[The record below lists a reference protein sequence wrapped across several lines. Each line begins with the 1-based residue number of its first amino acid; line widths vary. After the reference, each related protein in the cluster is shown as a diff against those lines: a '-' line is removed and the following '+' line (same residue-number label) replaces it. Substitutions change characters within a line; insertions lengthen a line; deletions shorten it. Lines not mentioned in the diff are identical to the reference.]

1 MRYSG
6 EKQARNG
13 RPGFIHPLLRAEQAR
28 NGRPGF
34 IHPLLRA
41 EQARNGRPGI
51 YPRQQ
56 DTTAGQGF

>member
-6 EKQARNG
+6 EK
-13 RPGFIHPLLRAEQAR
+13 QAR